1 MNTTTIEPM
10 GRNVETRPARPR
22 LLYPALVI
30 AAISVTLFSLIGIA
44 ALTGVMP
51 SAHSNPQA
59 AAMAK
64 AAPAGKLAQSSVPSS
79 APKARAGAA
88 ACVGCGT
95 VESINLVETPAKST
109 GVGAVAGGLTGALLG
124 NQIGRGDGRT
134 VMTIAGGAGVTG
146 EVRLSA
152 PAPSGGVVV
161 TLSDNAD
168 AATLPDSVT
177 VAAERTTTS
186 FTVTTVPV
194 TVFSQVTITATAG
207 GVSRTA
213 QLIVAPPA
221 R

>member
-1 MNTTTIEPM
+1 MNTTAIEPM
-10 GRNVETRPARPR
+10 GRNVETRPARPK

-59 AAMAK
+59 AATAK

-95 VESINLVETPAKST
+95 VESINLVETAAKTS

-134 VMTIAGGAGVTG
+134 VMTIAGGAGGAYLGNKIEQNTHRTSSYKIV
-146 EVRLSA
+146 VRLDNGGLRTIHQSE
-152 PAPSGGVVV
+152 APS
-161 TLSDNAD
+161 
-168 AATLPDSVT
+168 
-177 VAAERTTTS
+177 VA
-186 FTVTTVPV
+186 VG
-194 TVFSQVTITATAG
+194 SQV
-207 GVSRTA
+207 
-213 QLIVAPPA
+213 QIVGNSVVA
-221 R
+221 RS

>member
-1 MNTTTIEPM
+1 MNTTTIEPV

-59 AAMAK
+59 AATAK

-95 VESINLVETPAKST
+95 VESINLIETPAKTS

-134 VMTIAGGAGVTG
+134 VMTIAGGAGGAYLGNKIEQNTHRTSSYKIV
-146 EVRLSA
+146 VRMDNGGLRTVYQTE
-152 PAPSGGVVV
+152 APS
-161 TLSDNAD
+161 
-168 AATLPDSVT
+168 
-177 VAAERTTTS
+177 VA
-186 FTVTTVPV
+186 VG
-194 TVFSQVTITATAG
+194 SQVQIVGNSVVA
-207 GVSRTA
+207 RT
-213 QLIVAPPA
+213 
-221 R
+221 

>member
-10 GRNVETRPARPR
+10 GRNVETRPARPK

-59 AAMAK
+59 AATAK
-64 AAPAGKLAQSSVPSS
+64 AAPAGKLAQSSAPSS

-95 VESINLVETPAKST
+95 VESINLVETPAKTT

-134 VMTIAGGAGVTG
+134 VMTIAGGAGGAYLGNKIEQNTRRTSSYKIV
-146 EVRLSA
+146 VRMENGSLRTIYQTE
-152 PAPSGGVVV
+152 APSVAVGGQVQIVGNSVV
-161 TLSDNAD
+161 A
-168 AATLPDSVT
+168 
-177 VAAERTTTS
+177 RT
-186 FTVTTVPV
+186 
-194 TVFSQVTITATAG
+194 
-207 GVSRTA
+207 
-213 QLIVAPPA
+213 
-221 R
+221 

>member
-10 GRNVETRPARPR
+10 GRNVETRPARPK

-59 AAMAK
+59 AATAK

-95 VESINLVETPAKST
+95 VESINLVETPAKTT

-134 VMTIAGGAGVTG
+134 VMTIAGGAGGAYLGNKIEQNTRRTSSYKIV
-146 EVRLSA
+146 VRMENGSLRTIYQTE
-152 PAPSGGVVV
+152 APSVAVGGQVQIVGNSVV
-161 TLSDNAD
+161 
-168 AATLPDSVT
+168 
-177 VAAERTTTS
+177 
-186 FTVTTVPV
+186 
-194 TVFSQVTITATAG
+194 
-207 GVSRTA
+207 
-213 QLIVAPPA
+213 A
-221 R
+221 RS